1 MSANQVSKNHPPEKN
16 RQLVY
21 AHLSL
26 AKDVLLVVAKA
37 AWSLVYVSVFMLAN
51 VLYSSG
57 MGLARLVAIRMHNQE
72 PAAQSKSYR
81 LIGTIIAVASGC
93 YILYSVRLFFGG
105 TTGTYPL
112 HIAVLI
118 ALYTFILF
126 GIHVR
131 GAVRLRNSHSLEA
144 KALRAISLSSTLLC
158 FSLTQTAL
166 MSAANESNIAFAS
179 ALSGVFYGALACL
192 LGLRI
197 IKNSFGDDQTDRTN

>member
-1 MSANQVSKNHPPEKN
+1 MSAIRTAGNSDSAKN

-37 AWSLVYVSVFMLAN
+37 AWSLFSVSVFMLAN
-51 VLYSSG
+51 VLYSTG
-57 MGLARLVAIRMHNQE
+57 MGIARLVAVRMHEQDT
-72 PAAQSKSYR
+72 ADQRKSYR
-81 LIGTIIAVASGC
+81 FVGSIIAVASIC

-112 HIAVLI
+112 HIAVPI
-118 ALYTFILF
+118 ALYTLILF
-126 GIHVR
+126 GINVR
-131 GAVRLRNSHSLEA
+131 GAIRLRNSHSLEA

-166 MSAANESNIAFAS
+166 MSAANESNIAFGS

-192 LGLRI
+192 IGLRI
-197 IKNSFGDDQTDRTN
+197 IKDSFTYN